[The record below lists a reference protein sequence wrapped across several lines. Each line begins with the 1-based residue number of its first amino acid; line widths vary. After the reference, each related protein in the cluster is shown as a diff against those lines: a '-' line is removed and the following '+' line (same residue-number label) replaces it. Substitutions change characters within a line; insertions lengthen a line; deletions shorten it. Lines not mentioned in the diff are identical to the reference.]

1 MGPVA
6 RNALGKSFSLVRGGS
21 GEHER
26 HAEYL
31 RLAPRAM
38 QKVEGSRPFIR
49 S

>member
-21 GEHER
+21 GQHER
-26 HAEYL
+26 HAEYCGSL
-31 RLAPRAM
+31 RAM